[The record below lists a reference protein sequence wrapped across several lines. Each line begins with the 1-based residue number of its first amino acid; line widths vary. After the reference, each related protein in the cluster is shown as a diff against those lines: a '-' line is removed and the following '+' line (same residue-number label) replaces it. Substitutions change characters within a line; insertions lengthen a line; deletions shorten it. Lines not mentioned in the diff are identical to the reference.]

1 MKIALCFSG
10 QVRDFSANLSS
21 LKKHILAYLEEDDV
35 YSFFHAP
42 AGGFDPSR
50 LGLSFAAMDVEAVE
64 PDTFDFLG
72 SNNVSHDV
80 EARPWNKTD
89 PLLGYVLQLR
99 SIHLANQLQNQ
110 YAAANGFSFDLV
122 FRLRFDNLYIF
133 PLEPLETIDSS
144 FLYLPAH
151 DSWGGNNDRFAFG
164 CPEIMDV
171 YCNRFLHLADYLNEG
186 LFIHPETL
194 LASHLTRFRVP
205 VRHTKVVHHLY
216 RHGKLDKAC
225 FHPDQGDVPSFTPP
239 QPFMR
244 WRFQVKKY
252 LGEHLYNKLA
262 ILWWKFGL

>member
-1 MKIALCFSG
+1 MNIALCFSG
-10 QVRDFSANLSS
+10 QVRDFSATFSS
-21 LKKHILAYLEEDDV
+21 LKKHILTHLKDDAV
-35 YSFFHAP
+35 YSFCHTP
-42 AGGFDPSR
+42 SGGFDPSR
-50 LGLSFAAMDVEAVE
+50 FGLSFDAMDVEVVE
-64 PDTFDFLG
+64 PDTFEFLEPT
-72 SNNVSHDV
+72 NVSHDV

-89 PLLGYVLQLR
+89 PLLGYVRQLR
-99 SIHLANQLQNQ
+99 SIYLAHQLQNQ
-110 YAAANGFSFDLV
+110 YAASNGFSFDLV

-133 PLEPLETIDSS
+133 PLEPLETIDPS

-151 DSWGGNNDRFAFG
+151 DSWGGYNDRFAFG
-164 CPEIMDV
+164 CPELMNI

-194 LASHLTRFRVP
+194 LATHLARFRVP
-205 VRHTKVVHHLY
+205 VRHTTVVHHLY

-252 LGEHLYNKLA
+252 LGEHLYNQLA
-262 ILWWKFGL
+262 ILWWKFGH

>member
-1 MKIALCFSG
+1 MRLAICISG
-10 QVRDFSANLSS
+10 QVRDFASTLPSLRKHVLSGFGT
-21 LKKHILAYLEEDDV
+21 HDV
-35 YSFFHAP
+35 YFFCHTP
-42 AGGFDPSR
+42 ASESHPFS
-50 LGLSFAAMDVEAVE
+50 LGLNFSDILVEDSE
-64 PDTFDFLG
+64 PETFDFLQKPPL
-72 SNNVSHDV
+72 SHDV

-89 PLLGYVLQLR
+89 PLLGYVRQLR
-99 SIHLANQLQNQ
+99 SIYLAHQLQNQ
-110 YAAANGFSFDLV
+110 YAASNGFSFDLV

-133 PLEPLETIDSS
+133 PLEPLETIDPS

-151 DSWGGNNDRFAFG
+151 DSWGGYNDRFAFG
-164 CPEIMDV
+164 CPELMNV

-194 LASHLTRFRVP
+194 LATHLARFRVP
-205 VRHTKVVHHLY
+205 VRHTTVVHHLY

-252 LGEHLYNKLA
+252 LGEHLYNQLA
-262 ILWWKFGL
+262 ILWWKFGH